1 MILRLLIYVISAYFL
16 LISFVFSET
25 YICSYKW
32 GDEIRMSPKEKRTG
46 STFTAIY
53 EDGSKYK
60 WKDVVETNDRI
71 ILIDP
76 LPNTVYMKVIWK
88 DKRIYSMI
96 GIDVS
101 EKKHTEI
108 INGKC
113 TVTK

>member
-25 YICSYKW
+25 YICNYKW

-46 STFTAIY
+46 STFTSIY

-60 WKDVVETNDRI
+60 WEDVIETNDRI
-71 ILIDP
+71 ILINSLDK
-76 LPNTVYMKVIWK
+76 VYMKVIWK
-88 DKRIYSMI
+88 DKRIFSMI

-101 EKKHTEI
+101 EKEHTEI

-113 TVTK
+113 AVTK